1 MQMLKTDFSSMKQK
15 KHRSSRA
22 LCRESKKKATNRIN
36 FIRQEAD
43 GGLGDLTELKAKI
56 GILVQEA
63 LDELQKI
70 RGKSLQSQPK
80 TAAQEGPL
88 GQSQVQDDRKI
99 DPLDNEL
106 ERLLFIKKWLEEPP
120 PSVPD
125 QRTEAAG
132 PEAVVPAWQKILI
145 VDDDPTTVKIL
156 THFLER
162 ERYIVTSSL
171 SGAEGLEKAFQE
183 KPRLILLDIMI
194 PDLNGFQ
201 FLSRLRKNLDLASVP
216 VILLSMLTQE
226 ADILK
231 GLEIGAVDYVTKP
244 FSPAILLAKIKKYMR
259 QEK

>member
-1 MQMLKTDFSSMKQK
+1 MLKIESSSVRQK
-15 KHRSSRA
+15 NRGSSHVH
-22 LCRESKKKATNRIN
+22 CRESKKKAANRIN
-36 FIRQEAD
+36 LIKQEAD
-43 GGLGDLTELKAKI
+43 GGVGNLTELKAKI

-80 TAAQEGPL
+80 TAAQEDPL
-88 GQSQVQDDRKI
+88 GQSQIQDDWETN
-99 DPLDNEL
+99 PLNIEM

-120 PSVPD
+120 ASVPD
-125 QRTEAAG
+125 QRTAAAG
-132 PEAVVPAWQKILI
+132 PETVVPAWQKVLI

-162 ERYIVTSSL
+162 EKYIVTSSL
-171 SGAEGLEKAFQE
+171 SGADGLEKAFRE

-201 FLSRLRKNLDLASVP
+201 FLSRLRKNQDLASVP